1 LLRLGTRIDDRTPIL
16 TDGFGDALKPAY
28 MSATFRTFARSH
40 GLDVTYHSLRHTASS
55 LMLASGIDVR
65 TVAGRLGHASAQ
77 TTLATYAHLIG
88 QADRDAAE
96 RLEAL
101 LSRSP
106 RLAGGTSPLVSASTR
121 LVLHLLTRRG
131 RHIG

>member
-1 LLRLGTRIDDRTPIL
+1 M
-16 TDGFGDALKPAY
+16 DGD
-28 MSATFRTFARSH
+28 
-40 GLDVTYHSLRHTASS
+40 SS
-55 LMLASGIDVR
+55 TVSPDVR

-106 RLAGGTSPLVSASTR
+106 G
-121 LVLHLLTRRG
+121 
-131 RHIG
+131 